1 MEETPMATSNE
12 QQRGLQLP
20 RAQERPTSQEETVYY
35 LEAANGMTVRVPQ
48 SKLESWQ
55 AEQDKQR
62 RGIRRELT
70 PAELRFKEQLLER
83 IYGPKK

>member
-1 MEETPMATSNE
+1 MAMYKTES
-12 QQRGLQLP
+12 RGLELP
-20 RAQERPTSQEETVYY
+20 RLEQETVYY

-62 RGIRRELT
+62 RGIKRELT
-70 PAELRFKEQLLER
+70 PAELRFKEQLLEK